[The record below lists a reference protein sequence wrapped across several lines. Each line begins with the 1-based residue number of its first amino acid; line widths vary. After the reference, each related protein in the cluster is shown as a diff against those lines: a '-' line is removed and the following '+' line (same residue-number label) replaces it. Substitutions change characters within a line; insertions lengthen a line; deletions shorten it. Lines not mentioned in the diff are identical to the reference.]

1 MLNLLGQQLQ
11 CSPHAPRED
20 NRHAER
26 DDYTHL
32 LSGPGGHSL
41 TRREFLRVGGLAAGA
56 VGLSLNDLHAAN
68 AGAGG
73 VNCILLFLVGG
84 PSQLETWDMKPGA
97 PSDVRGPF
105 RPIRTNVPGIEI
117 CEHFPHMARMADR
130 FAIVRSVHHEEAAI
144 HETGQQLIQ
153 TGRLGTVGMEY
164 PHCGAV
170 MSYLQG
176 RASTERLTYALLPGP
191 MSFTGAA
198 LGHGQGAGFLGQLH
212 EPVSLRA
219 DTHDK
224 YGPTSFS
231 QSCLLARR
239 LVERGVRMVTVNMF
253 DTIFNTVTWDCHAD
267 GGMLNSSLDDH
278 RETLCPMFDK
288 AYSALL
294 EDLHQRG
301 LLEKTLVVAMGE
313 FGRTPHIN
321 PRGGRDHW
329 PGVWSILLAGG
340 GVKGGQVIG
349 SSDRLGAEPRDRPV
363 RPAEVVAT
371 IYRALG
377 VDPATLLLGPGGRR
391 FPLVDAAPLEELF

>member
-1 MLNLLGQQLQ
+1 MPNILGQR
-11 CSPHAPRED
+11 PEPR
-20 NRHAER
+20 
-26 DDYTHL
+26 
-32 LSGPGGHSL
+32 GHGL
-41 TRREFLRVGGLAAGA
+41 TRRQFLRVGSLAAGA
-56 VGLSLNDLHAAN
+56 VGLSLSDLHAAN

-84 PSQLETWDMKPGA
+84 PSQLDTWDMKPGA

-117 CEHFPHMARMADR
+117 CEHFPLMARMADR
-130 FAIVRSVHHEEAAI
+130 FAIVHSVHHEEAAI
-144 HETGQQLIQ
+144 HETGQQLMQ
-153 TGRLGTVGMEY
+153 TGRLSSVGTEH

-170 MSYLQG
+170 IAYLQG
-176 RASTERLTYALLPGP
+176 DSSGGLPANVLLPGP
-191 MSFTGAA
+191 MCDTGAA
-198 LGHGQGAGFLGQLH
+198 LGHGQGAGFLGKSH

-219 DTHDK
+219 EPNFH
-224 YGPTSFS
+224 YGSSSFGR
-231 QSCLLARR
+231 SCLVARR

-267 GGMLNSSLDDH
+267 GGMLNSGLDDY
-278 RETLCPMFDK
+278 RETLCPMFDL

-294 EDLHQRG
+294 EDLYQKG

-313 FGRTPHIN
+313 FGRTPRIN
-321 PRGGRDHW
+321 PCGGRDHW
-329 PGVWSILLAGG
+329 PGVWSILFAGG

-377 VDPATLLLGPGGRR
+377 VDPATLLMAPDGRS